1 MEKFKNILLILL
13 VLVGFP
19 LLILSIPFLIFI
31 FIFKYFQKKKFEKKY
46 LKFLKENE
54 GKNFFCYNNRKK
66 SKEYLEE
73 NILTNLNKEVV
84 IVYLNG
90 RDIESE
96 YNKEFISEALYGLK
110 HYTKFPHLMK
120 IRNGQLI
127 DKSINNPFFGILKM
141 NKPKAE
147 LLGEINSFFQ
157 I

>member
-1 MEKFKNILLILL
+1 MAKFKNILLIILL
-13 VLVGFP
+13 VIVGFP

-73 NILTNLNKEVV
+73 NIITNLNKEVA

-90 RDIESE
+90 RNIESE

-157 I
+157 

>member
-1 MEKFKNILLILL
+1 MEKLKEILLIILL
-13 VLVGFP
+13 VIVGFP
-19 LLILSIPFLIFI
+19 LLVLSIPFLIFI

-147 LLGEINSFFQ
+147 LLGEINHFFQ
-157 I
+157 

>member
-1 MEKFKNILLILL
+1 MEKFKNILLIILL
-13 VLVGFP
+13 VIVGFP

-73 NILTNLNKEVV
+73 NIITNLNKEVV

-96 YNKEFISEALYGLK
+96 YNKAFISEALYGLK

-127 DKSINNPFFGILKM
+127 DKSINNPFFGILNK
-141 NKPKAE
+141 NKPKTE
-147 LLGEINSFFQ
+147 LLGEINHFFQ
-157 I
+157 

>member
-1 MEKFKNILLILL
+1 MEKFKNILLIILL

-147 LLGEINSFFQ
+147 LLGEINHFFQ
-157 I
+157 

>member
-1 MEKFKNILLILL
+1 MEKFKNILLIILL

-157 I
+157 

>member
-1 MEKFKNILLILL
+1 MEKFKEILLIILL
-13 VLVGFP
+13 VIVGFP

-157 I
+157 